1 MHVWDCVTAI
11 VFVVAADEFD
21 QPEYRDNAGQEVG
34 GATSGWVGCKW
45 VGGATRSGWGCQRE
59 G

>member
-11 VFVVAADEFD
+11 VFVVATDEFD

-34 GATSGWVGCKW
+34 GATSGWVGLLE
-45 VGGATRSGWGCQRE
+45 VGGLQVGGWGY
-59 G
+59 